1 VGLTN
6 RLLGRDKAYQQGWD
20 DSNEDT
26 EEFVSALQ
34 AHNEIQAGIISQVV
48 DVLTANELWGYVPVT
63 LKDKL
68 RDYV

>member
-34 AHNEIQAGIISQVV
+34 AHNEIQAEIISQVV
-48 DVLTANELWGYVPVT
+48 DVLTANELWGYVPVA
-63 LKDKL
+63 LKNRL